1 MWIHSMTFKRL
12 FVLFLFIF
20 GGFLGTAAFAHES
33 PAPIPIQCG
42 LQNDTTLQGE
52 YVQFV
57 TYAISPSILKKH
69 FNLQDGEKTI
79 GGYLK
84 SFIPVDA
91 VIKSGNELVQY
102 SGSIMVA
109 LWEGKAGGSVEVFQF
124 NKSIGGSSGN
134 IYQKFPTKD
143 SYEKSFE
150 NRIIRC
156 RIYP

>member
-1 MWIHSMTFKRL
+1 MTFKRL
-12 FVLFLFIF
+12 FFLLLFLF
-20 GGFLGTAAFAHES
+20 GGVVGTNAFAHES

-52 YVQFV
+52 YVQYV

-69 FNLQDGEKTI
+69 FNLQDGVKTM

-109 LWEGKAGGSVEVFQF
+109 LWEGETGGSVEVFQF
-124 NKSIGGSSGN
+124 NKAIGGSSGN

-143 SYEKSFE
+143 AYEKSFE
-150 NRIIRC
+150 NRIVRC

>member
-1 MWIHSMTFKRL
+1 MMVRTKL
-12 FVLFLFIF
+12 FQISFIVILVLLNH
-20 GGFLGTAAFAHES
+20 GAFAHES

-57 TYAISPSILKKH
+57 TYAISPSVLKKH
-69 FNLQDGEKTI
+69 FNLQDGVKTM

-91 VIKSGNELVQY
+91 VIKSGHELVQY

-109 LWEGKAGGSVEVFQF
+109 LWEGETGGSVEVFQF
-124 NKSIGGSSGN
+124 NKAIGGSSGN
-134 IYQKFPTKD
+134 IYRKFPTKD
-143 SYEKSFE
+143 AYEKSFE
-150 NRIIRC
+150 NRIVRC